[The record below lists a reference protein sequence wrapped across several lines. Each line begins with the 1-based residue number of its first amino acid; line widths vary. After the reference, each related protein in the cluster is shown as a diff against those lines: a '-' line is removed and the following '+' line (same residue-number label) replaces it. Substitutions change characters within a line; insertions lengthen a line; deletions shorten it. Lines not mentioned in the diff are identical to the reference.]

1 MSEELKCIGCGA
13 PLQSEDKNAPGYV
26 PEHNLFREDVICK
39 RCFRLKNY
47 NEVQDVGMDSDDFLN
62 LLTGLSDK
70 KGIVVNVVDVFD
82 FEGSFINAIKRIV
95 GNKKIILVANK
106 MDLLPK
112 QINHRRVKEWLKRAA
127 KKYGLEAEDV
137 VLISA
142 EKGQGIED
150 LLYSIN
156 KYRDQEDVYIVGTT
170 NVGKSTLIN
179 KLIELSVG
187 EKDVV
192 TTSRF
197 PGTTLD
203 MIDIPLDEKSF
214 MFDTPGIIQS
224 HQMTHFVTEKELK
237 LIMPKKEIK
246 QRVYQLNEGQTLF
259 FGGLARIDYVS
270 GGKRPLICF
279 FSNELNIHRTK
290 TEKANELWK
299 NHIGDLLTPPHDP
312 SQFNM
317 SEMKAVR
324 LETGKEKRDVMIS
337 GLGFITIDA
346 GAKVIVRVPKNVDVI
361 LRNSIFCSNWRSN
374 FTFLITTNA

>member
-127 KKYGLEAEDV
+127 KKYGLEAEDI

-361 LRNSIFCSNWRSN
+361 LRNSI
-374 FTFLITTNA
+374 L